1 MIKLSKPSPL
11 EEKAFSY
18 DNRKERNEEAN
29 KSPLGSYKR
38 EASRDEKRRV
48 STPQIGVS
56 KELENK
62 FSGLGGQPLSTKA
75 KKVELAVSK
84 ELKAKSRVELQGYPA
99 SLKDS
104 PIKSTKKGYASQE
117 KAQNIVPLNKRRES
131 GANAGQRFA
140 EAEQYGVAGRLL
152 LRQLNEADMANMEKN
167 LGRKSSP
174 DVGNIKCRRRFK
186 GSGGRHS
193 QKEVSQ
199 EGLSGRQARLL
210 YWRSGRFLQ

>member
-1 MIKLSKPSPL
+1 LSAKNKAQAPIRIFMNRNDTGSSRQTSQYKFKDNYLSDSNEFLIKKKETKMIKLSKPSPL

-117 KAQNIVPLNKRRES
+117 KTQNIVPLNKRRES
-131 GANAGQRFA
+131 GANADSG
-140 EAEQYGVAGRLL
+140 LPK
-152 LRQLNEADMANMEKN
+152 LNSM
-167 LGRKSSP
+167 
-174 DVGNIKCRRRFK
+174 
-186 GSGGRHS
+186 
-193 QKEVSQ
+193 VSQ
-199 EGLSGRQARLL
+199 VG
-210 YWRSGRFLQ
+210 FF